1 MARKTGNSKLSKAP
15 QVFSFTAPTASSVQ
29 VVGDFTS
36 WQQRPINLRQN
47 TDGIWRAT
55 VELPAGAHRY
65 RFLVDGEWRDDPEC
79 LAHTPNPYGS
89 QDAVRQVI

>member
-1 MARKTGNSKLSKAP
+1 MARKTGNNKTGKVP

-29 VVGDFTS
+29 VVGDFTH
-36 WQQRPINLRQN
+36 WQQRPINLRRD
-47 TDGIWRAT
+47 TDGVWRAT
-55 VELPAGAHRY
+55 VELPPGAHHY

-79 LAHTPNPYGS
+79 HTRTPNPYGG